1 MAMMDDDGGDR
12 AGKGPVVSMCHGK
25 DLCGGGATVVGAVMD
40 DMEDIDLHSRSLV
53 DESQRLERVFRRGVT
68 DDRQA
73 EDRRDA
79 GRHRLGSK
87 ALIEVVHLKIRKFMA
102 GSDSFAFVISTKSEQ
117 FLLVFGENIGFMDF
131 LGFELASLSS
141 QSATDV
147 VLVAWATGA
156 LLSPGGMDRLDSI
169 GQVTTM
175 KSFVG
180 MGILSLAGS
189 YRGVCSSPVA
199 CKGIGRW
206 LLALGVLAET
216 RDVPQHSAPLD
227 ACDTCESEGNLLLQS
242 QATEVRRG
250 RGSMELELKAMAGQ
264 KIWDWKD
271 KPMML
276 PGYTMDMNGRSCSLC
291 GTPDASEL
299 WGDYKQR
306 TDCGNHSIQEH
317 PDIIFKPLKD
327 FVHGDNN
334 AWCELNVQ
342 KMCADAVY
350 NKNYMIQAKQVN
362 TTGSPAL
369 LYDATYCY
377 HNGWLGAEYRA
388 LQFDFDAMKAKAD
401 KFCEQRLKL
410 TKNMT
415 LADMMAVYGPSF
427 MRGEP
432 SKEDALFLGAWTC
445 AMGASGCDMTYC
457 AYSYCQ
463 KPDGSFGAYH
473 ECEGWDPEK
482 GMPVN

>member
-1 MAMMDDDGGDR
+1 MVMMDDD
-12 AGKGPVVSMCHGK
+12 
-25 DLCGGGATVVGAVMD
+25 GGGATVVGAVMD
-40 DMEDIDLHSRSLV
+40 DMEDIDLHSLD
-53 DESQRLERVFRRGVT
+53 DETQRFILET
-68 DDRQA
+68 
-73 EDRRDA
+73 
-79 GRHRLGSK
+79 
-87 ALIEVVHLKIRKFMA
+87 HL
-102 GSDSFAFVISTKSEQ
+102 
-117 FLLVFGENIGFMDF
+117 ENIGFMDF

-141 QSATDV
+141 QHSGFNSLPNVSDRR
-147 VLVAWATGA
+147 GA
-156 LLSPGGMDRLDSI
+156 GGMGNGSAF
-169 GQVTTM
+169 VTTM

-189 YRGVCSSPVA
+189 LLGAKRLSVTTCGNPTHFVA
-199 CKGIGRW
+199 LNSMWW

-334 AWCELNVQ
+334 AWCELN
-342 KMCADAVY
+342 DAVY

-415 LADMMAVYGPSF
+415 LA
-427 MRGEP
+427 E
-432 SKEDALFLGAWTC
+432 T
-445 AMGASGCDMTYC
+445 
-457 AYSYCQ
+457 
-463 KPDGSFGAYH
+463 
-473 ECEGWDPEK
+473 
-482 GMPVN
+482 

>member
-1 MAMMDDDGGDR
+1 
-12 AGKGPVVSMCHGK
+12 
-25 DLCGGGATVVGAVMD
+25 
-40 DMEDIDLHSRSLV
+40 
-53 DESQRLERVFRRGVT
+53 
-68 DDRQA
+68 
-73 EDRRDA
+73 
-79 GRHRLGSK
+79 
-87 ALIEVVHLKIRKFMA
+87 
-102 GSDSFAFVISTKSEQ
+102 
-117 FLLVFGENIGFMDF
+117 
-131 LGFELASLSS
+131 
-141 QSATDV
+141 
-147 VLVAWATGA
+147 
-156 LLSPGGMDRLDSI
+156 
-169 GQVTTM
+169 
-175 KSFVG
+175 
-180 MGILSLAGS
+180 
-189 YRGVCSSPVA
+189 
-199 CKGIGRW
+199 
-206 LLALGVLAET
+206 
-216 RDVPQHSAPLD
+216 
-227 ACDTCESEGNLLLQS
+227 
-242 QATEVRRG
+242 
-250 RGSMELELKAMAGQ
+250 MELELKAMAGQ

-306 TDCGNHSIQEH
+306 ADCGNHSIQEH